1 MKKKIALIF
10 GISGQDGA
18 YLAHFLLSKNYNVI
32 GITRNNSKRNLFRLY
47 KLNIQN
53 KVKIIKGEATD
64 YKFCYKI
71 IKKKINE
78 IYYLAGESSIV
89 KSFEFPEISLLSN
102 SVGILNILRVTKI
115 KNKKIKI
122 FNACSGQIFGN
133 KKKNF
138 FNINSKIDPQSPYG
152 VSKAAGYW
160 FTKIYRENYN
170 IFCCSGILF
179 NHESPLR
186 SNEFVTKKIING
198 ANQILSNKK
207 KYLLLGDVNIYRD
220 WGWAPE
226 FVKAYWLMLQKKTAT
241 DLIIGTGKV
250 YSLKDFVREVFKI
263 KNINIKKLRSDVSHL
278 KRKLDIK
285 GYKADIS
292 KTSKVLKW
300 KPKVSFK
307 RIIEKMIKEELF

>member
-1 MKKKIALIF
+1 MKKKSALIF

-32 GITRNNSKRNLFRLY
+32 GITRNNSKKNLFRLY

-53 KVKIIKGEATD
+53 KVRIIKGEATD
-64 YKFCYKI
+64 YKFCLKI
-71 IKKKINE
+71 LKKKINE

-89 KSFEFPEISLLSN
+89 KSFKYPETSLLSN
-102 SVGILNILRVTKI
+102 SVGILNILRVVNI
-115 KNKKIKI
+115 KNKTTKI

-152 VSKAAGYW
+152 ISKAAGYW
-160 FTKIYRENYN
+160 FTKIYRENYD

-186 SNEFVTKKIING
+186 SNEFVTKKIINT
-198 ANQILSNKK
+198 AKQILLNKK
-207 KYLLLGDVNIYRD
+207 KNLQLGDVNIYRD

-226 FVKAYWLMLQKKTAT
+226 FVKAYWLMLQQKNAT

-250 YSLKDFVREVFKI
+250 YSLRDFVKEVFKI
-263 KNINIKKLRSDVSHL
+263 KKIDIKKLKTNVSHL

-300 KPKVSFK
+300 RPRVSFK
-307 RIIEKMIKEELF
+307 KIVEKMINEDLF

>member
-1 MKKKIALIF
+1 MKKKNALIF

-32 GITRNNSKRNLFRLY
+32 GITRNNSKRNLFRIY

-53 KVKIIKGEATD
+53 KVKIIKGKVTD
-64 YKFCYKI
+64 YRFCYKI
-71 IKKKINE
+71 IKKKISE

-102 SVGILNILRVTKI
+102 SVGILNILRIVKI
-115 KNKKIKI
+115 KNKKIRI

-138 FNINSKIDPQSPYG
+138 FNIDSKIDPQSPYG

-170 IFCCSGILF
+170 MFCCSGILF

-226 FVKAYWLMLQKKTAT
+226 FVKAYWLMLQQKTAI

-263 KNINIKKLRSDVSHL
+263 KNINIKKLRSNVSHL

-285 GYKADIS
+285 GYKANIL

-300 KPKVSFK
+300 KPKISFK
-307 RIIEKMIKEELF
+307 RIVEKMVKDELF